1 MLWVFTGERTI
12 YICPNFYKNRLVP
25 IYRQA
30 TVLGPNYEKAH
41 SSLLASLVERA
52 SQINGVEEF
61 KHVDPEVLT
70 FRALQLSEQG
80 DEAGFKNLLDY
91 DRLIHEVQNN
101 APAGYS
107 SLSDFHAEHTEHL
120 LNLESLKESPDNHAT
135 RNGKHSGEILVEPK
149 GPIAHVEAM
158 LESAIRYYKL
168 TAPN

>member
-1 MLWVFTGERTI
+1 LKTSQRTATDSLPLSSKRSIYYGFFTGERTI

-41 SSLLASLVERA
+41 SSLLATLVERA

-80 DEAGFKNLLDY
+80 DEAGFKNL
-91 DRLIHEVQNN
+91 
-101 APAGYS
+101 
-107 SLSDFHAEHTEHL
+107 
-120 LNLESLKESPDNHAT
+120 
-135 RNGKHSGEILVEPK
+135 
-149 GPIAHVEAM
+149 
-158 LESAIRYYKL
+158 
-168 TAPN
+168 